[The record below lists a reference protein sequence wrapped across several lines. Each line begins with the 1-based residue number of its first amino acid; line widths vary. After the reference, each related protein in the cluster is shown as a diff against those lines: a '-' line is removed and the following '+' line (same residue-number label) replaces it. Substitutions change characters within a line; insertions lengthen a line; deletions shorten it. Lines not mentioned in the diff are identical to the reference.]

1 MGNQLSIFKQ
11 EHAMK
16 DCCKIY
22 LPKKAMYGYTPSFI
36 QLFDKGCLA
45 RGGQWQKSG
54 TRMVY
59 NSVLWID
66 LRQHLYTSVKL
77 IA

>member
-11 EHAMK
+11 EQAMK

-22 LPKKAMYGYTPSFI
+22 LPKKAMYGHTPSFI

-54 TRMVY
+54 TRMY
-59 NSVLWID
+59 IIQFSELIWDGICIHLWN
-66 LRQHLYTSVKL
+66 
-77 IA
+77 